1 MKTLKLNLFN
11 FSLLA
16 FLMGILSI
24 FLAYPAMAA
33 PKQAHSE
40 DKLGIK
46 KEKTFTFTGSTS
58 LIARS
63 TKPEIVLFSRARDN
77 PKADAFSS
85 ESENGLFTPF
95 NSLGTWIDTVVT
107 GDSGYSFGGFTCSG
121 CPKVVLPL
129 EFHLNQNK
137 LIATDQVSSD
147 GDTIFRL
154 IDHPSVGV
162 SFQLGTQHQGHSA
175 YLPPLQINNT
185 GIAKVGNI
193 ETYFDNAV
201 SIVFLVRVKL
211 HLLDNQIQN
220 NSQDILLTDLD
231 LGYVKLQRSQF
242 QNNKRVTFI
251 IEDKGSIAV
260 KLQPPK
266 IRLIHQQRQCF
277 VTSGAIYPSSV
288 KLDSVEKSKFNNKNE
303 IYGGKFDLRVSCN
316 KEENHINSQ
325 HSQQWLFPRVMITFT
340 GKEDTANDGSS
351 DLLKTER
358 GSGQAT
364 GVSLIIKRENGNG
377 GSVKYGPDSPNMNN
391 PGQFAVHEQPSEGDR
406 NARET
411 FKVYYVKDPAR
422 GNLTEGKVKAAATFT
437 MSYQ

>member
-24 FLAYPAMAA
+24 FLAYPAMAV
-33 PKQAHSE
+33 PKQAQSR
-40 DKLGIK
+40 DKLGVK
-46 KEKTFTFTGSTS
+46 QEKTFTFTGDSS

-85 ESENGLFTPF
+85 DSANGSFTPF
-95 NSLGTWIDTVVT
+95 NSLGTWIDTTVT

-121 CPKVVLPL
+121 CPKVILPL
-129 EFHLNQNK
+129 EFHLNQGK
-137 LIATDQVSSD
+137 LTATNEVSSD

-162 SFQLGTQHQGHSA
+162 SFQLGTQHQGNSV
-175 YLPPLQINNT
+175 YLPPLKIDAT

-201 SIVFLVRVKL
+201 SIFFLVRVKL

-220 NSQDILLTDLD
+220 NKQDISLTDLN
-231 LGYVKLQRSQF
+231 LGYVKLKRSQF

-251 IEDKGSIAV
+251 IEDNGSIAV

-266 IRLIHQQRQCF
+266 IRLIHQQRQCYLSNNGGVPSI
-277 VTSGAIYPSSV
+277 VTLTKV
-288 KLDSVEKSKFNNKNE
+288 KKSEFDKKNE
-303 IYGGKFDLRVSCN
+303 IEGGEFKLRVSCD
-316 KEENHINSQ
+316 KTENQINR
-325 HSQQWLFPRVMITFT
+325 QWLFPRVMITFK
-340 GKEDTANDGSS
+340 GEQDTVNNGSS
-351 DLLKTER
+351 NLLKTKR
-358 GSGQAT
+358 GDGQAE
-364 GVSLIIKRENGNG
+364 GVSLKIKREG
-377 GSVKYGPDSPNMNN
+377 GEAVKYGEDSPRMNN
-391 PGQFAVHEQPSEGDR
+391 PGQFEVYQQPNEGDK

-411 FKVYYVKDPAR
+411 FKVYYVKDKTR
-422 GNLTEGKVKAAATFT
+422 GDLTEGKVNAAATFT

>member
-24 FLAYPAMAA
+24 FLAYPAMAV
-33 PKQAHSE
+33 PKQAQSR
-40 DKLGIK
+40 DKLGIRP
-46 KEKTFTFTGSTS
+46 EKTFTFSGSSS

-85 ESENGLFTPF
+85 DSVNGSFTPF
-95 NSLGTWIDTVVT
+95 NSLGTWINTVVT

-121 CPKVVLPL
+121 CPKAVLPL
-129 EFHLNQNK
+129 EFHLNKAK
-137 LIATDQVSSD
+137 LTATDQVSSD
-147 GDTIFRL
+147 GDTIFQL

-175 YLPPLQINNT
+175 YLPPLKIDAT

-211 HLLDNQIQN
+211 HLLNNQIQDK
-220 NSQDILLTDLD
+220 SQDILLTDLD

-251 IEDKGSIAV
+251 IEDNGSIFV

-277 VTSGAIYPSSV
+277 TTSSAITPSSV
-288 KLDSVEKSKFNNKNE
+288 TLNSVKKSEFDKKDE
-303 IYGGKFDLRVSCN
+303 IEGGSFRLRVSCDRQ
-316 KEENHINSQ
+316 ENQINR
-325 HSQQWLFPRVMITFT
+325 QWLFPRVMITFKGEQAT
-340 GKEDTANDGSS
+340 VNNGTSN
-351 DLLKTER
+351 LLKTQT
-358 GSGQAT
+358 GSGQAE
-364 GVSLIIKRENGNG
+364 GVSLKIKRESGEA
-377 GSVKYGPDSPNMNN
+377 VTYGEDSPRMGN
-391 PGQFAVHEQPSEGDR
+391 PGQFLVHQQPSEADK
-406 NARET
+406 NAREN

-422 GNLTEGKVKAAATFT
+422 GTLTEGKVNAAATFT

>member
-24 FLAYPAMAA
+24 FLAYPAMAD
-33 PKQAHSE
+33 PKQAHSK

-46 KEKTFTFTGSTS
+46 KEKIFTFTGNTN

-85 ESENGLFTPF
+85 DSENGSFTPF

-107 GDSGYSFGGFTCSG
+107 GYSGYSFGGFTCSG
-121 CPKVVLPL
+121 CPKVILPL
-129 EFHLNQNK
+129 EFHLNQGK
-137 LIATDQVSSD
+137 LTATNEVSSD

-162 SFQLGTQHQGHSA
+162 SFQLGTRHQGNSV
-175 YLPPLQINNT
+175 YLPPLKIDAT

-193 ETYFDNAV
+193 ETYFNNAV
-201 SIVFLVRVKL
+201 SIFFLVRVKL

-220 NSQDILLTDLD
+220 NKQDISLTDLN
-231 LGYVKLQRSQF
+231 LGYVKLKRSQF

-251 IEDKGSIAV
+251 IEDNGSIAV

-266 IRLIHQQRQCF
+266 IRLIHQQRQCYLSNNGGVPSI
-277 VTSGAIYPSSV
+277 VTLTKV
-288 KLDSVEKSKFNNKNE
+288 KKSEFDKKNE
-303 IYGGKFDLRVSCN
+303 IEGGEFKLRVSCG
-316 KEENHINSQ
+316 KEENKINRK
-325 HSQQWLFPRVMITFT
+325 WLFPRVMITFK
-340 GKEDTANDGSS
+340 GEQDTVNNGSS
-351 DLLKTER
+351 DLLKTQT
-358 GSGQAT
+358 GSGQAK
-364 GVSLIIKRENGNG
+364 GVSLRIKRQNGDP
-377 GSVKYGPDSPNMNN
+377 VQYGEDSPRMGNL
-391 PGQFAVHEQPSEGDR
+391 GQFPVHQQPSEGDK

-422 GNLTEGKVKAAATFT
+422 GTLTEGKVNAAATFT

>member
-1 MKTLKLNLFN
+1 MKILKSSPLHL
-11 FSLLA
+11 SLLPYLMVLL
-16 FLMGILSI
+16 FLFS
-24 FLAYPAMAA
+24 AYPVMAG
-33 PKQAHSE
+33 PKQAQSR
-40 DKLGIK
+40 DKLGIRP
-46 KEKTFTFTGSTS
+46 EKTFTFTGSSS

-63 TKPEIVLFSRARDN
+63 TKTEIVLFSRARDN

-85 ESENGLFTPF
+85 DSVNGSFTPF
-95 NSLGTWIDTVVT
+95 NSLGTWIDTTVT

-121 CPKVVLPL
+121 CPKAVLPL
-129 EFHLNQNK
+129 EFHLNKAK
-137 LIATDQVSSD
+137 LTATDQVSSD

-251 IEDKGSIAV
+251 IEDNGSIAV

-266 IRLIHQQRQCF
+266 IRLIHQKRQCYLSNNGGVPSI
-277 VTSGAIYPSSV
+277 VTLTKV
-288 KLDSVEKSKFNNKNE
+288 KKSAFDNTDE
-303 IYGGKFDLRVSCN
+303 IEGGSFRLRVSCD
-316 KEENHINSQ
+316 KTENQINR
-325 HSQQWLFPRVMITFT
+325 QWLFPRVMITFK
-340 GKEDTANDGSS
+340 GEQDTVNNGTSN
-351 DLLKTER
+351 LLKTQT
-358 GSGQAT
+358 GSGQAE
-364 GVSLIIKRENGNG
+364 GVSLKIKREG
-377 GSVKYGPDSPNMNN
+377 GEAVTYGEDSPRMGNL
-391 PGQFAVHEQPSEGDR
+391 GQFAVHQQPSEADK

-411 FKVYYVKDPAR
+411 FKVYYVKDSTR
-422 GNLTEGKVKAAATFT
+422 GTLTEGKVNAAATFT